1 MSSEP
6 APNGEAPPSK
16 EARGRAW
23 WTKLA
28 RYRWI
33 LVLVLIGAL
42 YAAAKGSGLLD
53 TVDAESVRREVAAA
67 GVWSVVVFIVLFA
80 AGGLMHIPGFVFLA
94 AAVLLFELPLAIT
107 ASVAGGLFSV
117 TVSFVVVRAVGGRPL
132 AAIERPLL
140 KRILAHL
147 DDHPIRTIF
156 VLRLLFWTSAPINY
170 ALAMTDVKLR
180 DYIVGSG
187 AGLVPALVAVCV
199 ALHYV
204 L

>member
-1 MSSEP
+1 
-6 APNGEAPPSK
+6 
-16 EARGRAW
+16 
-23 WTKLA
+23 
-28 RYRWI
+28 